1 MAEAHG
7 VRADVAV
14 EAVAAES
21 DVEVG
26 AGVRGAGKVRRRRG
40 VSRGGLR
47 RAARLRELA
56 LRQRGDIRGPP
67 ELRDVARA
75 DGAVA
80 VPVRVRVVA
89 ELAERRADGALGE
102 GGVGLVDPAVAV
114 DVLGGQVPRLAVG
127 VVCDAEGEGAG
138 AADGGDAL
146 VNQRAAC
153 SVTSSIIHR
162 AKVQHASSS
171 LGRTRVA
178 TRPGRRA
185 SRA

>member
-1 MAEAHG
+1 MLKSE
-7 VRADVAV
+7 RAF
-14 EAVAAES
+14 
-21 DVEVG
+21 
-26 AGVRGAGKVRRRRG
+26 
-40 VSRGGLR
+40 
-47 RAARLRELA
+47 AARARFAAAVVSPAAGCVA
-56 LRQRGDIRGPP
+56 LPVCASWPCGSAATYAVPP